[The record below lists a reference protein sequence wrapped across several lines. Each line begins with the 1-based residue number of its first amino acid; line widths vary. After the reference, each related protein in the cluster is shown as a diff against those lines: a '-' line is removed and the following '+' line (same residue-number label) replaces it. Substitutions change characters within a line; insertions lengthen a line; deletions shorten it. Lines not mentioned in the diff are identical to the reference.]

1 MADRDSN
8 RTRFTSNFE
17 AQQVNLL
24 GTPRSRCSSR
34 PHSVPSSSI
43 LIPSTHITS
52 TVKVLPTNIILT
64 PFPKPRSSFRCV
76 SSLSKN
82 VSPLPHPSSSQPS
95 TSSSLT
101 NQQSALW
108 VVSQQQIRRPRHND
122 SPSGS
127 PDWPRL
133 YQPKHC
139 RPHPSGPV
147 SKQCPT
153 QCIISAHPTPS
164 LIQLFAHPKFA
175 IDRPIQQPAAP
186 SPVTSSAYIR
196 ARALSKVSAT
206 SWSFTTSGIQL
217 FVDCPAHSVCG
228 CSAIPIPNSEWKQK
242 QGVFWS
248 VGSSSGQWAVFTP
261 LQLGSADQK
270 NRDFSGYQYAAMS
283 SMVLTADRSKI
294 PRRDNE
300 PTSEPETLV
309 GRIDS
314 KSMGSCAFTDRRSAD
329 VIKAIQEIKGL
340 NYKPQT
346 NETRSIYELLLSSV
360 QLLMGN
366 QPNEI
371 VRSATDMTIE
381 AMKNDNDYPKDL
393 DKKRTIKEFLGTI
406 SSERFNELSNLCKK
420 LTDYGDEDQAQQGGA
435 KGEEGDG
442 QKRANELDDNN
453 NGVAVVFEDDENG
466 DESDEDDFE
475 IRDNSDSEEDTD
487 EEENDEQED
496 SDFNHQQIDPTDLII
511 IGPDSNDPASSD
523 LKKRKGKHDLTI
535 YNINGFWLQ
544 RLIGSHFPDPI
555 EAESKTKEVINL
567 LSANNSSL
575 RDLENSLVDLF
586 DYNKFELVSVL
597 TKYRN
602 IIVWGF
608 KWSQSDE
615 DEKVNLAVVMR
626 EKGVESKPTKF
637 PTKANLETN
646 SFLPNPKKVLDLS
659 SMVLNQGSRTMT
671 NKKCK
676 LPEGS
681 HKVPPT
687 GQGYEAIHVPPPEEA
702 PVKPEDLVKISDL
715 PLWCRDA
722 FKGATTLNR
731 VQSKVF
737 PVAFG
742 QDDPILLCAPT
753 GAGKTN
759 VDQFAPMKALVQEM
773 VGNFSSRLQY
783 LVIQVGEL
791 TGDRQMTK
799 DQITMTQIIVT
810 TPEKWDVITRKST
823 DTSYTNLVGLIVID
837 EIHLLHDERGPVLE
851 ALRVNPKKGLFFFDS
866 SARPCPLKL
875 EFIGIAEKKA
885 IKRL

>member
-1 MADRDSN
+1 
-8 RTRFTSNFE
+8 
-17 AQQVNLL
+17 
-24 GTPRSRCSSR
+24 
-34 PHSVPSSSI
+34 
-43 LIPSTHITS
+43 
-52 TVKVLPTNIILT
+52 
-64 PFPKPRSSFRCV
+64 
-76 SSLSKN
+76 
-82 VSPLPHPSSSQPS
+82 
-95 TSSSLT
+95 
-101 NQQSALW
+101 
-108 VVSQQQIRRPRHND
+108 
-122 SPSGS
+122 
-127 PDWPRL
+127 
-133 YQPKHC
+133 
-139 RPHPSGPV
+139 
-147 SKQCPT
+147 
-153 QCIISAHPTPS
+153 
-164 LIQLFAHPKFA
+164 
-175 IDRPIQQPAAP
+175 
-186 SPVTSSAYIR
+186 
-196 ARALSKVSAT
+196 
-206 SWSFTTSGIQL
+206 
-217 FVDCPAHSVCG
+217 
-228 CSAIPIPNSEWKQK
+228 
-242 QGVFWS
+242 
-248 VGSSSGQWAVFTP
+248 
-261 LQLGSADQK
+261 
-270 NRDFSGYQYAAMS
+270 MS
-283 SMVLTADRSKI
+283 SMVLTADQSKI

-300 PTSEPETLV
+300 PTSEPET
-309 GRIDS
+309 
-314 KSMGSCAFTDRRSAD
+314 RRSAD

-406 SSERFNELSNLCKK
+406 SSERFNELSNLCKN

-466 DESDEDDFE
+466 DESDKDDFE

-555 EAESKTKEVINL
+555 EAKSKTKEY
-567 LSANNSSL
+567 
-575 RDLENSLVDLF
+575 RD
-586 DYNKFELVSVL
+586 
-597 TKYRN
+597 

-608 KWSQSDE
+608 KWSRSDE

-626 EKGVESKPTKF
+626 EKGVGWIVKALTTGCGISNPQLQATGNTSNKMDIDTEESKPTKF

-659 SMVLNQGSRTMT
+659 LMVLNQGSRTMT

-687 GQGYEAIHVPPPEEA
+687 GQGYEAIHVPPPEKA

-759 VDQFAPMKALVQEM
+759 VDQCCYAHGPQQNIKT
-773 VGNFSSRLQY
+773 LQRNDR
-783 LVIQVGEL
+783 
-791 TGDRQMTK
+791 GD
-799 DQITMTQIIVT
+799 
-810 TPEKWDVITRKST
+810 
-823 DTSYTNLVGLIVID
+823 
-837 EIHLLHDERGPVLE
+837 
-851 ALRVNPKKGLFFFDS
+851 
-866 SARPCPLKL
+866 
-875 EFIGIAEKKA
+875 
-885 IKRL
+885 

>member
-1 MADRDSN
+1 
-8 RTRFTSNFE
+8 
-17 AQQVNLL
+17 
-24 GTPRSRCSSR
+24 
-34 PHSVPSSSI
+34 
-43 LIPSTHITS
+43 
-52 TVKVLPTNIILT
+52 
-64 PFPKPRSSFRCV
+64 
-76 SSLSKN
+76 
-82 VSPLPHPSSSQPS
+82 
-95 TSSSLT
+95 
-101 NQQSALW
+101 
-108 VVSQQQIRRPRHND
+108 
-122 SPSGS
+122 
-127 PDWPRL
+127 
-133 YQPKHC
+133 
-139 RPHPSGPV
+139 PHPSGPV

-164 LIQLFAHPKFA
+164 LIQLFAHPKVLSLALRFA

-346 NETRSIYELLLSSV
+346 NETRNEERQRLS
-360 QLLMGN
+360 
-366 QPNEI
+366 
-371 VRSATDMTIE
+371 
-381 AMKNDNDYPKDL
+381 KDL

-466 DESDEDDFE
+466 NESDEDDFE

-626 EKGVESKPTKF
+626 EKGVGWIVKALTTGCGISNPQLQATGNTSNKMDIDTEESKPTKF

-759 VDQFAPMKALVQEM
+759 VDQCCYAHGPQQNIKT
-773 VGNFSSRLQY
+773 LQRNDR
-783 LVIQVGEL
+783 
-791 TGDRQMTK
+791 GD
-799 DQITMTQIIVT
+799 
-810 TPEKWDVITRKST
+810 
-823 DTSYTNLVGLIVID
+823 
-837 EIHLLHDERGPVLE
+837 
-851 ALRVNPKKGLFFFDS
+851 
-866 SARPCPLKL
+866 
-875 EFIGIAEKKA
+875 
-885 IKRL
+885 